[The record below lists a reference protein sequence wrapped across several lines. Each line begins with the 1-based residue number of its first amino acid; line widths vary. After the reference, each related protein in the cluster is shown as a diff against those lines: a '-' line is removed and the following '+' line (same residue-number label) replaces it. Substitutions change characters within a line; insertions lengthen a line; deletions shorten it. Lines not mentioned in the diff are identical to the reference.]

1 MARRGSRQNE
11 STVAEGM
18 SDDPL
23 LLSVAAQRDLLRTG
37 KLSAAELMALTLRRI
52 GKVNPAVN
60 AIVHCDESG
69 AKAAAGQADQRIRN
83 GSARPLE
90 GLPVTIKDA
99 FDVAGMPS
107 TGGSPMLKDR
117 IPAIDAV
124 AVRRLRDAGA
134 IIIGKTNVPVFS
146 GDFQAFNPIHGVTGN
161 PWNTAF
167 SSGGSSGGAAA
178 AVATGMTSFELG
190 SDQGSSVRW
199 PAATNGI
206 HGLKTSW
213 GLVSSWGIIPP
224 PPEKRTER
232 NVELVVVGPLA
243 RHADDLDLLLPI
255 LTGPRDTAIAG
266 PMLPPPRRSEPK
278 GLRVALWLDEAFAPV
293 DRSVAD
299 GVRHAA
305 KLLAGEGAN
314 VSETA
319 RPGFRFEEAYE
330 IFALLNHWIV
340 GYGLPAKIRDRIAGR
355 AGSFAPGDLSHAAL
369 QARGMRMTPG
379 LYQEIDLRRKRLV
392 RQWATFF
399 SQWDVVL
406 CPPAP
411 VSALPH
417 DHDPNIMARTINVN
431 GEALP
436 YLNFLHWAAL
446 AAGGNLPATVTP
458 AGLTPEGMPRGV
470 QIIGP
475 WMEDRTLIAVSAMLE
490 RLQGGFLAPPMARG
504 E

>member
-1 MARRGSRQNE
+1 
-11 STVAEGM
+11 M
-18 SDDPL
+18 SGDPL
-23 LLSVAAQRDLLRTG
+23 LLPVAAQSELLRSG
-37 KLSAAELMALTLRRI
+37 KLSAGELMALTLRRI
-52 GKVNPAVN
+52 ERVNPIVN
-60 AIVHCDESG
+60 AIVHCDAEG
-69 AKAAAGQADQRIRN
+69 GKAAAAEADKRIRE
-83 GSARPLE
+83 GRARPME
-90 GLPVTIKDA
+90 GLPITIKDA

-107 TGGSPMLKDR
+107 TGGSLTLKER
-117 IPAIDAV
+117 VPAVDAV
-124 AVRRLRDAGA
+124 AVQRLRNAGA

-146 GDFQAFNPIHGVTGN
+146 GDFQAFNPLHGVTSN

-206 HGLKTSW
+206 HGLKASW

-224 PPEKRTER
+224 PPEKRTDR

-243 RHADDLDLLLPI
+243 RHAEDLDLLLPI
-255 LTGPRDTAIAG
+255 LAGPRDTAIPG
-266 PMLPPPRRSEPK
+266 PKLAPPRRMEPK

-305 KLLAGEGAN
+305 KLLAGEGAV

-319 RPGFRFEEAYE
+319 RPGFRFEEAFE

-340 GYGLPAKIRDRIAGR
+340 GYGLPPKIRDRIASR

-369 QARGMRMTPG
+369 QARGARMTPG
-379 LYQEIDLRRKRLV
+379 LYQEIDFRRKRLI
-392 RQWATFF
+392 RQWAAFF
-399 SQWDVVL
+399 RQWDVVL

-411 VSALPH
+411 VSVLRH
-417 DHDPNIMARTINVN
+417 DHDPNIMNRTFDVN

-446 AAGGNLPATVTP
+446 AAGGNLPATVAP

-475 WMEDRTLIAVSAMLE
+475 LMEDRTPIAVSAMLE
-490 RLQGGFLAPPMARG
+490 RLQGGFLAPPLAAG
-504 E
+504 A

>member
-1 MARRGSRQNE
+1 
-11 STVAEGM
+11 M
-18 SDDPL
+18 SGDPL
-23 LLSVAAQRDLLRTG
+23 LLKVAAQRDLLLSG
-37 KLSAAELMALTLRRI
+37 KLSACELMALTLQRI
-52 GKVNPAVN
+52 DRLNPALN
-60 AIVHCDESG
+60 AIVHCDAEG
-69 AKAAAGQADQRIRN
+69 GMALARLADARIRT
-83 GSARPLE
+83 GASRPLE
-90 GLPVTIKDA
+90 GLPITIKDA

-107 TGGSPMLKDR
+107 TGGSPTLR
-117 IPAIDAV
+117 ERVPAIDAI

-134 IIIGKTNVPVFS
+134 IIIGKSNVPVFS
-146 GDFQAFNPIHGVTGN
+146 GDFQAFNPLHGMTSN

-167 SSGGSSGGAAA
+167 SSGGSSGGAAV

-199 PAATNGI
+199 PAATNGV

-243 RHADDLDLLLPI
+243 RHAEDLDLLLP
-255 LTGPRDTAIAG
+255 LLSGPRDWTAAG
-266 PMLPPPRRSEPK
+266 PRLAPPRRIEPK
-278 GLRVALWLDEAFAPV
+278 GLRVALWLDEPFAPV

-305 KLLAGEGAN
+305 KLLAGEGAV
-314 VSETA
+314 VSGTA

-340 GYGLPAKIRDRIAGR
+340 GYGLPAKIRDKIAGR
-355 AGSFAPGDLSHAAL
+355 ASAFAPGDLSHAAL

-379 LYQEIDLRRKRLV
+379 LYQEIDFRRKRLF
-392 RQWATFF
+392 RQWSVFF

-406 CPPAP
+406 CPHAP
-411 VSALPH
+411 VSALRH
-417 DHDPNIMARTINVN
+417 DHDPNIMARTLDVN

-446 AAGGNLPATVTP
+446 AAGGNLPAAVAP
-458 AGLTPEGMPRGV
+458 AGLTTEGMPRGV

-475 WMEDRTLIAVSAMLE
+475 FMEDRTPIAVSAMLE
-490 RLQGGFLAPPMARG
+490 RLQGGFRPPPLVEG
-504 E
+504 L